1 MIRGYD
7 VVKYLLKINNGAGNC
22 YGNEGKIFQVIW
34 KNISTWT
41 DRNLSKYFIIF
52 HEQKI
57 FRSGGWRTSNWE
69 LEDLVWRIS
78 RRNERTKGE
87 LLFGISRDG
96 FLQS

>member
-1 MIRGYD
+1 MIRSYD
-7 VVKYLLKINNGAGNC
+7 VVKYPLRKSIMERAIAMKREVKYFKLS
-22 YGNEGKIFQVIW
+22 
-34 KNISTWT
+34 KNISMRT

-57 FRSGGWRTSNWE
+57 FRSGSWRTCNWD